1 MKYNFDQKI
10 NRLNTAC
17 EKWDDLENRF
27 GVKDVIS
34 MWVADMDFQSPP
46 SVMEALK
53 RRAEHGMYGYTLR
66 PDSYFEAITDWLK
79 RRHQWSVN
87 KEWIAHSPGVIPA
100 LALIIRSFTQPEDK
114 IIIQPP
120 VYHHFSRI
128 IQAQEREVVNNP
140 LKLEDGRYTMD
151 FDDLEAK
158 IDPKV
163 KMLILCSP
171 HNPVGRVW
179 SEEEL
184 MRLGQICMKH
194 NILVVA
200 DEIHF
205 DLVYKKYSH
214 VPFARISEEF
224 LDHSITCI
232 APSKTFNLMGLQV
245 SSIIIPNKELRNRYN
260 KEVNDLSIGSPNTF
274 GVVASEAVYRHGEEW
289 LDELISYLQKNLNHL
304 TEYFREKI
312 PQIKVIQPEG
322 TYLVWLDCRELGLSS
337 KELDDF
343 MLRKAKVAMNEG
355 YIFGDEGE
363 GFMRM
368 NIACPR
374 SILEK
379 SLQQMEQAIHSLCK
393 A

>member
-1 MKYNFDQKI
+1 MKYNFAQEIK
-10 NRLNTAC
+10 RLNTAC

-46 SVMEALK
+46 SVIEALK
-53 RRAEHGMYGYTLR
+53 QRAEHGVYGYTLR
-66 PDSYFEAITDWLK
+66 SDSYFEAITDWLK

-87 KEWIAHSPGVIPA
+87 KEWITHSPGVIPA
-100 LALIIRSFTQPEDK
+100 LSLIIRSFTQPGDK
-114 IIIQPP
+114 IVIQPP
-120 VYHHFSRI
+120 VYHHFSRVI
-128 IQAQEREVVNNP
+128 RVQEREVINNP

-184 MRLGQICMKH
+184 MRLGQICIKH

-205 DLVYKKYSH
+205 DLVYKKHSH

-224 LDHSITCI
+224 LDRSITCI

-245 SSIIIPNKELRNRYN
+245 SSIIIPNKELRDRYN
-260 KEVNDLSIGSPNTF
+260 KKVNDLSIGSPNTF
-274 GVVASEAVYRHGEEW
+274 GVVASEAAYRHGEEW
-289 LDELISYLQKNLNHL
+289 LDQLIDYLQENLNYL
-304 TEYFREKI
+304 IDYFTKKI

-322 TYLVWLDCRELGLSS
+322 TYLVWLDCRAMGLSA

-343 MLRKAKVAMNEG
+343 MLQRAKVAMNEG
-355 YIFGDEGE
+355 YIFGNEGE